1 VLYRALY
8 FEVHDGVSERNVSR
22 EIHAMSNSFSAPEPQ
37 GAPQFLWD
45 VISGVWTNG
54 I

>member
-1 VLYRALY
+1 MLYRALY
-8 FEVHDGVSERNVSR
+8 FEVHDGVRERNVTR

-37 GAPQFLWD
+37 GAPQFSEG
-45 VISGVWTNG
+45 VISGVWTND